1 MVRRYSGDELH
12 GFMHPDYLGN
22 EPRWVDGK
30 DYDRLFNA
38 LTAICDGNTMRIGGR
53 TKWTLAD
60 VIQEH
65 YKIAGNALE
74 GLQ

>member
-1 MVRRYSGDELH
+1 MVRKYSGDELH
-12 GFMHPDYLGN
+12 GFMHPDYRSN

-38 LTAICDGNTMRIGGR
+38 LTAICDGNTMRIGDR
-53 TKWTLAD
+53 TEWTLAD